1 MFTVEIVSLGHIL
14 QVPFPLFIEKGEEQ
28 HFLRGKPAFQAQIKI
43 KRVVKSVDGTS
54 LHTHTTTVIDLYT
67 ILHTIYIHYIYLHF

>member
-28 HFLRGKPAFQAQIKI
+28 HFLRGKPAFRAQIKI
-43 KRVVKSVDGTS
+43 KRVVKSVDGTR
-54 LHTHTTTVIDLYT
+54 LHTRTTTVIDFYT
-67 ILHTIYIHYIYLHF
+67 IYASYYIYTIFVYF